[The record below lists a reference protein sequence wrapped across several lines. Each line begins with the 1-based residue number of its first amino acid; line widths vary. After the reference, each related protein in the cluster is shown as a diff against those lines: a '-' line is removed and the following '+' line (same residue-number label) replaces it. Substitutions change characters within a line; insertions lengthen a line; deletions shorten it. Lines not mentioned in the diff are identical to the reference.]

1 MPELTFVGA
10 AGTVTG
16 SKHLLS
22 LDGHRAFVDCGLFQG
37 TRDIE
42 ALNHEPL
49 PVTPEELDAIALTH
63 GHLDHVGYLPRIV
76 RDGFRGPIYCT
87 PPTEDVAAI
96 VLEDAANLQ
105 SHLNDRGFHRER
117 CHGLAPFFTSADV
130 QQALSQIKTVP
141 VETDFAFC
149 GATARYHGVG
159 HIIGAA
165 YLGISFDGRK
175 VIFSGDVGRYNTALL
190 NDPTPLDGANTVVCE
205 ATYGDRKHPAES
217 LAAFEKA
224 LVDGIERGGPILIPS
239 FAVERSQDILF
250 TIGSLQ
256 RSNPR
261 IAQVP
266 VHLDSP
272 MAIKVDAVFARY
284 GDAHKPMPGGADAP
298 FGCRN
303 LTLHVSTDESKAIN
317 DVTGSAIVIA
327 ASGMATGGRILHH
340 LHRNLPNPRATV
352 IFPGYLVHGTLGRM
366 IADGVSPVRIF
377 GDDLEVRATVEHLS
391 GFSAHAGQDELLRW
405 LGTLQSKPG
414 CVYLVHAERSAANV
428 FAEVLQDRLGINAV
442 VAQRGVTVEV

>member
-1 MPELTFVGA
+1 MAELTFVGA

-37 TRDIE
+37 PREIE

-63 GHLDHVGYLPRIV
+63 GHLDHVGYLPKIV

-87 PPTEDVAAI
+87 PPTADVAAI
-96 VLEDAANLQ
+96 VLEDAASLQ
-105 SHLNDRGFHRER
+105 EHMRQRGYHRER
-117 CHGLAPFFTSADV
+117 CHGLAPFFTDADV
-130 QQALSQIKTVP
+130 HQAISQIKTVP
-141 VETDFAFC
+141 VETDFDFC

-165 YLGISFDGRK
+165 FLSVAFDGRK
-175 VIFSGDVGRYNTALL
+175 AIFSGDVGRYHTALL

-205 ATYGDRKHPAES
+205 ATYGDRQHPPES
-217 LAAFEKA
+217 LAEFEKA
-224 LVDGIERGGPILIPS
+224 LLAGIERGGPILIPS

-250 TIGSLQ
+250 NIGALQ

-261 IAQVP
+261 IAPVS

-284 GDAHKPMPGGADAP
+284 GDAHKPLPEDANAP

-303 LTLHVSTDESKAIN
+303 LTLHVSAEESKAIN
-317 DVTGSAIVIA
+317 GITGPAIVIA

-340 LHRNLPNPRATV
+340 LHRNLTNPRATV
-352 IFPGYLVHGTLGRM
+352 IFPGYLVHGTLGR
-366 IADGVSPVRIF
+366 IVADGVSPVRIF
-377 GDDLEVRATVEHLS
+377 GDDLDVRATIVHLS

-405 LGTLQSKPG
+405 LGTLQSKPN
-414 CVYLVHAERSAANV
+414 CVYLVHAEPSAANV
-428 FAEVLQDRLGINAV
+428 FAEILKGRLGFNAV
-442 VAQRGVTVEV
+442 VAQRGITVEV

>member
-1 MPELTFVGA
+1 MAELTFVGA

-49 PVTPEELDAIALTH
+49 PVAPERLDAIALTH
-63 GHLDHVGYLPRIV
+63 GHLDHVGYLPKIV

-87 PPTEDVAAI
+87 PPTADVAAI
-96 VLEDAANLQ
+96 VLEDAASLQ
-105 SHLNDRGFHRER
+105 SHVHERGFHRER
-117 CHGLAPFFTSADV
+117 CHGLAPFFTDADV
-130 QQALSQIKTVP
+130 HQALSQIKAVP

-165 YLGISFDGRK
+165 YLEIAFNGRK
-175 VIFSGDVGRYNTALL
+175 IIFSGDVGRYNTALL
-190 NDPTPLDGANTVVCE
+190 NDPVPIDGANTIVCE
-205 ATYGDRKHPAES
+205 ATYGDRQHPPES
-217 LAAFEKA
+217 LAAFEKV
-224 LVDGIERGGPILIPS
+224 LLDGIQRGGPILIPS

-261 IAQVP
+261 ISAVP

-284 GDAHKPMPGGADAP
+284 GDAHKALPGDALTP

-303 LTLHVSTDESKAIN
+303 LTLHVSTEESKAIN

-340 LHRNLPNPRATV
+340 LHRNLTNPRATV
-352 IFPGYLVHGTLGRM
+352 VFPGYLVHGTLGRL
-366 IADGVSPVRIF
+366 IADGVTPVRIF
-377 GDDLEVRATVEHLS
+377 GDDLEVRAKIEHLS
-391 GFSAHAGQDELLRW
+391 GFSAHGDQGELLRW
-405 LGTLQSKPG
+405 LGTLQSKPNS
-414 CVYLVHAERSAANV
+414 VYLVHAEPSAASV
-428 FAEVLQDRLGINAV
+428 FAEVLKGRLGFNAT
-442 VAQRGVTVEV
+442 VARRGVTVEL

>member
-1 MPELTFVGA
+1 VAELTFVGA

-49 PVTPEELDAIALTH
+49 PVTPERLDAIALTH
-63 GHLDHVGYLPRIV
+63 GHLDHVGYLPKIV

-87 PPTEDVAAI
+87 PPTADVAAI
-96 VLEDAANLQ
+96 VLEDAASLQ
-105 SHLNDRGFHRER
+105 SHMCERGFERER
-117 CHGLAPFFTSADV
+117 CHGLAPFFTDADV
-130 QQALSQIKTVP
+130 HQALSQIKTVP

-165 YLGISFDGRK
+165 YLGIGFNGRK
-175 VIFSGDVGRYNTALL
+175 IIFSGDVGRYNTALL
-190 NDPTPLDGANTVVCE
+190 NDPVPIDGADTIVCE
-205 ATYGDRKHPAES
+205 ATYGDRRHPPES

-224 LVDGIERGGPILIPS
+224 LLDGIERGGPILIPS

-261 IAQVP
+261 IAAVP

-272 MAIKVDAVFARY
+272 MAIKVDAVFTRY
-284 GDAHKPMPGGADAP
+284 SDAHKSLPGDALTP

-303 LTLHVSTDESKAIN
+303 LTLHVSTEESKAIN
-317 DVTGSAIVIA
+317 DITGSAIVIA

-340 LHRNLPNPRATV
+340 LHRNLTNPRATV
-352 IFPGYLVHGTLGRM
+352 IFPGYLVHGTLGRI
-366 IADGVSPVRIF
+366 IAEGVTPVRIF
-377 GDDLEVRATVEHLS
+377 GDDLEVRATILHLS
-391 GFSAHAGQDELLRW
+391 GFSAHADQDELLRW
-405 LGTLQSKPG
+405 LGTIQSKPS
-414 CVYLVHAERSAANV
+414 VYLVHAEPSAASV
-428 FAEVLQDRLGINAV
+428 FAEVLKGRLGYDAT
-442 VAQRGVTVEV
+442 VARRGATVEV